1 MNTDIKTRFITLFY
15 MLLIFMGT
23 ARVYY
28 VSTRQTAA
36 MPVQKKHIVIDAG
49 HGGFDPGKVAA
60 DGTQEKSINLAIAKH
75 LQAYLEQGGADVT
88 VTRLTDEALAHGK
101 TGDLKGRIRLQK
113 GCDIFVSIH
122 QNSYP
127 SPDVHGAQVFYYK
140 KSENGKRLAAAI
152 QSRIKQAADIDN
164 SRSPKDNSSYYIL
177 KNSEIPSVI
186 VECGFLSSF
195 DENERLKSSGYQ
207 KKLAW
212 AIYMGITDY
221 FAQPEV

>member
-1 MNTDIKTRFITLFY
+1 MSTDIKTRFMTLLY
-15 MLLIFMGT
+15 MLLIFVGT

-28 VSTRQTAA
+28 VRTEQTAA

-60 DGTQEKSINLAIAKH
+60 DGTEEKGINLNIAKY
-75 LQAYLEQGGADVT
+75 LQAYLEQGSADVT
-88 VTRLTDEALAHGK
+88 VTRLSDEALARGK
-101 TGDLKGRIRLQK
+101 NGDLKNRIKLQK
-113 GCDIFVSIH
+113 DCDIFISIH

-127 SPDVHGAQVFYYK
+127 SPNVHGAQVFYYK
-140 KSENGKRLAAAI
+140 KSESGKRLASAI
-152 QSRIKQAADIDN
+152 QTRIKQAADIDN

-186 VECGFLSSF
+186 VECGFLSSP
-195 DENERLKSSGYQ
+195 DENERLKSSDYQ